1 MVDIAEQICLA
12 VDQIVNERLKSIN
25 YDTTIVATIV
35 DDRNAKDYKYICS
48 NGSSQFVAFSKDTSF
63 KKGDSV
69 QVTIPN
75 NDYDKQKV
83 IVGKYVIEDES
94 PYVFIQPFET
104 LIDVSGNLINDNKD
118 PIQGTLLA
126 NKDGWELEDNEIKLK
141 PYRDEIHLWTKN
153 FDEAQKGYA
162 RLGLKGSFRS
172 WINALKP
179 ISGDYGYRLEIFSL
193 IDNLLENQTL
203 TEDDE
208 GEELAKTSNLLLNW
222 INLFKKVNTEE
233 SLPSELNAVL
243 SKTPEEWFPA
253 KPNSKVLYT
262 LSDFNEIL
270 AEGNKEAIKDLIY
283 LILHKNCQIT
293 ELRLSSKDMYGN
305 PYNFQ
310 NYYEQEQV
318 FDISELGY
326 IYGMSL
332 YFYEESAT
340 FFNENNEPLPF
351 KSGSSYRDKNLF
363 TIDPYVCL
371 GYDLS
376 AFNKEEAILYCT
388 DSDQF
393 YIRDNID
400 NKYNKKI
407 IRLRWL
413 HKFDDGNV
421 RPVSEST
428 DLKGYEIRWYRY
440 KLGNP
445 SADEYSGVYWERT
458 SPIENPD
465 TNTIDT
471 GPTTENSFNF
481 ILNPAPNVVD
491 ERIKAI
497 VLYNGEV
504 IRSNILTFTNSDPDV
519 VSGATSTQLSGL
531 TLWCQDGSYGNYFVY
546 GQNNNILESS
556 RVIATSKKNDETEEI
571 EKGTE
576 EVVLNDKSIQILEA
590 RFADATI
597 LADPNHSTEID
608 AVAPLLTE
616 ATEIV
621 WQFPLKNTML
631 VINGFNYNYETDGNL
646 TLPGYFNSST
656 VEVINSSTTKP
667 MIKITRIGNEKNQ
680 SIDATIEYRINK
692 TYSATNFD
700 NTVLCSITKNNIVYS
715 ASKEFSFGLM
725 GTNGTDVTL
734 VVDFD
739 NNVSALTADTNETV
753 SLTARLFDQAH
764 NEVDLNDTTKYQN
777 VKVAWS
783 WYKYYEYFDNNDLK
797 NFWNIDKEEAK
808 KNPANYNEQDWVW
821 SEESTFLKKL
831 RKNTQFL
838 SKHGTIKIV
847 TQPTTKKQCWLTN
860 NFSFDIIENE
870 KGFEN
875 DSLANA
881 CPFLI
886 LQVDVEGFG
895 DYTLTT
901 YKTIPI
907 RRSREYRYALSPTDV
922 IYSTTGYPD
931 YYKDKISLW
940 KVDGPV
946 DVTDVANG
954 KASKVTDVALIRSN
968 PFLEEDKLIGIIKN
982 DILKPVS
989 FYTANSEPYGIVF
1002 HKNNEVLWVQ
1012 PLMIMQN
1019 NYPSATLNRWDGKT
1033 VEINDTEGTIIA
1045 PAIAAGKK
1053 NSDNTFSGVMLGDWE
1068 GIDKNLGGTSDEIT
1082 RQTGIYGFHH
1092 GGVSYAFKEDGTAF
1106 IGKSGFGRI
1115 EFKGDS
1121 GIITSSKWL
1130 TNEEGMFLDLDDG
1143 ILKMQKKPSYSI
1155 IYFANENE
1163 FNNYK
1168 NKGIFILKSQYYLIP
1183 RYTHFKK
1190 NEEKNHSNS
1199 FKINFN
1205 GEQITLYCDKIP
1217 IYTKYY
1223 YNLGLLE
1230 EGFYNKNKDNLYY
1243 KDNENYLSPSGYNS
1257 ETEYYEIRYQLQRY
1271 NTNEENENWNQGNND
1286 EYYTYYEDYILVDTF
1301 NSEETYYKLSETTED
1316 RYITLSADED
1326 SFPLSIGSDSII
1338 TSRKFKVHWD
1348 GTCYIE
1354 DGKFNGTIEAETG
1367 YLGDL
1372 ELEGYLASNKNSLYD
1387 FKRSGFWLDEDG
1399 LNIGSKNNYFL
1410 ATTEYTG
1417 FYNNQGALRISGQ
1430 GLNLYGFTSPPSTS
1444 SNIFET
1450 LATSATSAIEIG
1462 WKKRET
1468 YGNPYIRLGGGSET
1482 SGAMKNAGAVKKF
1495 GQGMW
1500 IGNYGI
1506 EQFSDAGVPAPDS
1519 DSEAGVDYYN
1529 SGLFV
1534 YLGMGGTHHGGQFLR
1549 GEVYR
1554 YDKNYKA
1561 PSSPAPGEQVFPDH
1575 FVPIKYA
1582 VFA

>member
-253 KPNSKVLYT
+253 KPNSEVLYT

-860 NFSFDIIENE
+860 NFSFDIIEDE

-946 DVTDVANG
+946 DITDVANG

-1106 IGKSGFGRI
+1106 IGKSGAGRI
-1115 EFKGDS
+1115 HFSGDRGTIQSENWKSDSTS
-1121 GIITSSKWL
+1121 GS
-1130 TNEEGMFLDLDDG
+1130 NGMFIDLKDG
-1143 ILKMQKKPSYSI
+1143 VLQMARTASYNPVLTEEVNDENYREYYIRIEVYEPIPLGSTYNKDIKYYKAYGSAIEDMNEDNFEEKRDTNNLYRENGYTRCNSSSIFNMYDQYYTENNDLATGLTEETFNNNKTNYYTKKFTKIRTSQSYNSEYKYWLLEYKELKALNKADYDKLP
-1155 IYFANENE
+1155 ANENKTFTMNYE
-1163 FNNYK
+1163 DALWNTAEDPHLKNNITKNIGTYYTSKFNYK
-1168 NKGIFILKSQYYLIP
+1168 NATEYDSSLQYYE
-1183 RYTHFKK
+1183 R
-1190 NEEKNHSNS
+1190 S
-1199 FKINFN
+1199 
-1205 GEQITLYCDKIP
+1205 
-1217 IYTKYY
+1217 
-1223 YNLGLLE
+1223 
-1230 EGFYNKNKDNLYY
+1230 
-1243 KDNENYLSPSGYNS
+1243 DNENEERYILLSAI
-1257 ETEYYEIRYQLQRY
+1257 ETESPLAIGTSSIASECNFR
-1271 NTNEENENWNQGNND
+1271 
-1286 EYYTYYEDYILVDTF
+1286 VD
-1301 NSEETYYKLSETTED
+1301 
-1316 RYITLSADED
+1316 
-1326 SFPLSIGSDSII
+1326 
-1338 TSRKFKVHWD
+1338 WD
-1348 GTCYIE
+1348 GTAHITDGDFSGTIIADYLECNNGLIGGWEINYRTLSGGDTILHSKNGITTNSITLHDKNLDLGTVGLIKGEDISHNTTYNIGIQSLHQSIVLSTMKNDDENSGEHTEEENTVNTNTDNIAFRSKGNTFAQCENFYIYGNGS
-1354 DGKFNGTIEAETG
+1354 DGK
-1367 YLGDL
+1367 DW
-1372 ELEGYLASNKNSLYD
+1372 NK
-1387 FKRSGFWLDEDG
+1387 
-1399 LNIGSKNNYFL
+1399 
-1410 ATTEYTG
+1410 
-1417 FYNNQGALRISGQ
+1417 
-1430 GLNLYGFTSPPSTS
+1430 
-1444 SNIFET
+1444 
-1450 LATSATSAIEIG
+1450 
-1462 WKKRET
+1462 
-1468 YGNPYIRLGGGSET
+1468 
-1482 SGAMKNAGAVKKF
+1482 
-1495 GQGMW
+1495 
-1500 IGNYGI
+1500 
-1506 EQFSDAGVPAPDS
+1506 
-1519 DSEAGVDYYN
+1519 SEANKIEFTAKSFIVNVDAEN
-1529 SGLFV
+1529 QTG
-1534 YLGMGGTHHGGQFLR
+1534 
-1549 GEVYR
+1549 
-1554 YDKNYKA
+1554 
-1561 PSSPAPGEQVFPDH
+1561 
-1575 FVPIKYA
+1575 IYA
-1582 VFA
+1582 RFA